1 VSQDVLALGDELIK
15 QLGEVADRNLLVKWM
30 AQHLADLMLQY
41 KRASGLDKLALGEQ
55 CAAIIMEIWSNRHHL
70 PSGAR
75 PLEDFEP
82 LFNIVAQ
89 LKADDTRYPTLRILG
104 RNVEATG
111 PGSKIFNAAL
121 AIDKAASSLIRYS
134 LAEMA
139 AQLAIKNNKWAEIA
153 KFMSPRDHDMEI
165 ILTAYSEK
173 EKLIDKNARLN
184 KRDIEDI
191 ETMIGRLELL
201 ERRAPVVRAHLE
213 EKLKAAKKKKRS
225 HSWFDETATPRC

>member
-1 VSQDVLALGDELIK
+1 MLALGDELIK